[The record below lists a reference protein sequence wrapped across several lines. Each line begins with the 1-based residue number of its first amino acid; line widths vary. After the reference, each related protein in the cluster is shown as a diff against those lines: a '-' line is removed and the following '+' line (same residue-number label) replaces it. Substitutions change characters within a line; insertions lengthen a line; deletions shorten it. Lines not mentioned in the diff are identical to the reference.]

1 MKNRMDLFCDL
12 FTGGSA
18 CDAIMKFG
26 ALAGGKPVLLIG
38 AVKAAGSIGDFDSAE
53 GANEMKA
60 ASCLGL
66 ESTEAHSMIK
76 DFPYSEKQRG
86 WISPFAKRYPF

>member
-1 MKNRMDLFCDL
+1 MDLFCDL

-38 AVKAAGSIGDFDSAE
+38 AVKAAGSIGDFD
-53 GANEMKA
+53 
-60 ASCLGL
+60 
-66 ESTEAHSMIK
+66 
-76 DFPYSEKQRG
+76 
-86 WISPFAKRYPF
+86 FADGER